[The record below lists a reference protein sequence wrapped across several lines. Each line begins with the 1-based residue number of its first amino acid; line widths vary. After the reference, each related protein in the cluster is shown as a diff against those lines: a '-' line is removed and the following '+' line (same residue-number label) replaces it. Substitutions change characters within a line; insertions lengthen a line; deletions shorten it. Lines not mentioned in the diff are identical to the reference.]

1 VGICLSATAVN
12 ISMAAPG
19 VETMAVEAKAVGEVS
34 CNTPIVVDE
43 AERLRVQELLR

>member
-1 VGICLSATAVN
+1 MATPRLEAKVEVVE
-12 ISMAAPG
+12 AARAKLAQELAPG
-19 VETMAVEAKAVGEVS
+19 EAS